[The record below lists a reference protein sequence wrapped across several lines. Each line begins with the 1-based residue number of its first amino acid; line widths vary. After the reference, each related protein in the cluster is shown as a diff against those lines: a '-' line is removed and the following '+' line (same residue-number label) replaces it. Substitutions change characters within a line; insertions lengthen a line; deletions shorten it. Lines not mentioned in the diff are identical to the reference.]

1 MREDSRSG
9 KLRRREREK
18 QIHLV
23 KDLEDWRGLLDIQV
37 AISGRW

>member
-9 KLRRREREK
+9 TLRRREGEK
-18 QIHLV
+18 RIHLV
-23 KDLEDWRGLLDIQV
+23 KGLEDWRGLLDIQV